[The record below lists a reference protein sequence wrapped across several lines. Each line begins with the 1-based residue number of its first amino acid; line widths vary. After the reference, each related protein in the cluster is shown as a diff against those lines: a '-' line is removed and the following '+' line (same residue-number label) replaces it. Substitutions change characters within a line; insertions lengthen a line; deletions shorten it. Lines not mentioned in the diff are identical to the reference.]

1 MTNINSEI
9 TQTQVYI
16 SLQMTDVKSLSL
28 WAQTFHLCQSEELA
42 QQRREIVV
50 FAFMGTLYHV
60 LARQQQQ
67 RYRGTCS
74 NTKTCN
80 SNLNPVRK
88 LQLWC
93 GWDFQ
98 ILEESFKYGKVGD
111 KVIEWDKDQRGDL
124 SLIGWKSKKFKRQM
138 ITFWF
143 LSQFVCFR
151 TFLVGFRK
159 CTFGNFQFY
168 GDWIKC
174 HFMAK
179 YRKS

>member
-1 MTNINSEI
+1 MFLQDNNSSD
-9 TQTQVYI
+9 TG
-16 SLQMTDVKSLSL
+16 
-28 WAQTFHLCQSEELA
+28 ALA
-42 QQRREIVV
+42 QKVKRAILTLALSEIVV
-50 FAFMGTLYHV
+50 RLGF
-60 LARQQQQ
+60 
-67 RYRGTCS
+67 
-74 NTKTCN
+74 
-80 SNLNPVRK
+80 
-88 LQLWC
+88 
-93 GWDFQ
+93 FQ

-111 KVIEWDKDQRGDL
+111 KVIEWDKDQRGEL
-124 SLIGWKSKKFKRQM
+124 SLLGWKSTKFKRQM

-159 CTFGNFQFY
+159 CTVGNFQFY

>member
-1 MTNINSEI
+1 MFLQDNNSSD
-9 TQTQVYI
+9 TGA
-16 SLQMTDVKSLSL
+16 L
-28 WAQTFHLCQSEELA
+28 AQTLKRAILTLALSESYNCG
-42 QQRREIVV
+42 VV
-50 FAFMGTLYHV
+50 GI
-60 LARQQQQ
+60 
-67 RYRGTCS
+67 
-74 NTKTCN
+74 
-80 SNLNPVRK
+80 
-88 LQLWC
+88 
-93 GWDFQ
+93 FQ

-111 KVIEWDKDQRGDL
+111 KVIEWDKDQRGEL
-124 SLIGWKSKKFKRQM
+124 SLLGWKSTKFKRQM

-159 CTFGNFQFY
+159 CTVGNFQFY